1 MNTKRILKITSVIL
15 IIFILFFISLA
26 YFGYLDF
33 KKTLITKISAE
44 STLLIGQDVVI
55 GDLSFSPSSGI
66 NIYDISI
73 KNPKGFDSGQFL
85 HIKRVYLKTK
95 FSDFFKGRF
104 YFKNIIVYSP
114 ELTVIKNEKGRLNV
128 SDKLMHFFKKT
139 SAIKYQIDE
148 FNIDSGIFDFN
159 KDKRY
164 RNDNI
169 NLHLKN
175 LSTDPGTKTLINGHT
190 SYAGESKIK
199 IDGWAYLKDDPKK
212 LNISISSDDYP
223 LPAFKDLLN
232 KHKINAGIEK
242 TNVNLE
248 LPSSGEISVRTEAVL
263 KILKAEEY
271 LLDKPVEIN
280 LSINA
285 LMDLNKGVGSLS
297 GDFAFSTGKIQFH
310 GISPASIAGK
320 GEFNGKDFYA
330 EIPQADVFG
339 GIIKLDLNGKTSEGP
354 FPVKISLMAQNIDA
368 NHLYVLASKISEI
381 PYSISGNIKS
391 AAFNGTLN
399 SLSSLHGK
407 ALLKAKGISVLEIKN
422 KKNILE
428 NIFLDSEIKFAGDV
442 LELKSDA
449 GAGSISAIISG
460 TVKGFMNQDRSIKLN
475 AKLPEVKATDIRDS
489 FWNIFPDSLLYAG
502 MDGYLS
508 SDFSID
514 YSNSKLNVNG
524 ELRLKNFSLSG
535 ENNEYSAGPV
545 NGIIPVAYDESDY
558 KQETIKMP
566 SFEHSEFDNLNK
578 YYSQKTSDSGFSRIT
593 IGSFSYGFELL
604 ENIVIR
610 LNQKGRVLNINHF
623 SGNIFG
629 GMLNGSAV
637 IDISNGLH
645 YRAGIVLKGLS
656 LTKLCEGIEPIK
668 GYISGK
674 VDGVANIKG
683 TGVGISKLIG
693 KTDFWSYSTANE
705 KTKISKEFLHKI
717 GGPSL
722 KTYLGDRSFDKGIMS
737 LYLQDGFVIFKEL
750 EISHRNLLGM
760 KDLSVKVVPFNNK
773 IAISHLMWTIT
784 EAAQRAKE
792 KKYKGG

>member
-1 MNTKRILKITSVIL
+1 MPINIKRILKITSVIL

-44 STLLIGQDVVI
+44 STLMIGQKVDI
-55 GDLSFSPSSGI
+55 GDLSFSPSAGI
-66 NIYDISI
+66 NIYDICI
-73 KNPKGFDSGQFL
+73 MNPQGFDSGQL
-85 HIKRVYLKTK
+85 LRIKRLYLKMK

-104 YFKNIIVYSP
+104 YFRNITVFSP
-114 ELTVIKNEKGRLNV
+114 EFILIKDRNGRLNV
-128 SDKLMHFFKKT
+128 SDKLLQLFKRKPT
-139 SAIKYQIDE
+139 IKYQIDE
-148 FNIDSGIFDFN
+148 FDIDSGIFDFN

-164 RNDNI
+164 GNDNI

-175 LSTDPGTKTLINGHT
+175 LSSEPGTKTLINGHT
-190 SYAGESKIK
+190 SYAGENKIK
-199 IDGWAYLKDDPKK
+199 INGWAYLKDEPKK
-212 LNISISSDDYP
+212 LNISVSSDDYP
-223 LPAFKDLLN
+223 FPAFKYLLN

-242 TNVNLE
+242 ANVNIK
-248 LPSSGEISVRTEAVL
+248 LPSSGEISVRAEAVL
-263 KILKAEEY
+263 KILKTEKY

-280 LSINA
+280 LSINT
-285 LMDLNKGVGSLS
+285 LMDLNKGIGSLS

-320 GEFNGKDFYA
+320 GKFNGKDFYA

-339 GIIKLDLNGKTSEGP
+339 GIIKLNLDGKTSEGP
-354 FPVKISLMAQNIDA
+354 FPVKISLTAQNIDA
-368 NHLYVLASKISEI
+368 SHLYVLSSKISEI

-399 SLSSLHGK
+399 SLNSLDGK
-407 ALLKAKGISVLEIKN
+407 ALLKAKGISVLEIKS
-422 KKNILE
+422 KRNILK

-460 TVKGFMNQDRSIKLN
+460 TVKGFMNKDRSIKLN

-502 MDGYLS
+502 LDGYLS

-514 YSNSKLNVNG
+514 YSNSKLSVNG

-535 ENNEYSAGPV
+535 ENNEYFAGPV
-545 NGIIPVAYDESDY
+545 NGIIPVAYAESDY
-558 KQETIKMP
+558 KQEIIKIP
-566 SFEHSEFDNLNK
+566 SFEHSEFDNMTK

-604 ENIVIR
+604 ENIVIW

-623 SGNIFG
+623 SANIFG
-629 GMLNGSAV
+629 GRLNGSG
-637 IDISNGLH
+637 IINISDGLK
-645 YRAGIVLKGLS
+645 YRVGILLKGLS
-656 LTKLCEGIEPIK
+656 LAKLCEGIEPIK

-693 KTDFWSYSTANE
+693 KADFWTYSTKDE
-705 KTKISKEFLHKI
+705 KTKISKEFLQKV

-750 EISHRNLLGM
+750 EISNRNLIGI
-760 KDLSVKVVPFNNK
+760 KDLSVKVAPFNNK
-773 IAISHLMWTIT
+773 IAIDHLMWTLT

-792 KKYKGG
+792 KK